1 MDNLG
6 EPADPRHP
14 VGMSF
19 SDLDTDRPFTHAD
32 ASRAGISDGQLRGR
46 GYRQLFRGV
55 YIASDVAVDPWI
67 LSRAVLLVASP
78 NVVIARHTAAQLW
91 RGVVPDSWQVHVTT
105 LWPRAE
111 VRASRGRRVG
121 PEAPRAETGGQVDV
135 WGRMALDGV
144 DARVSID
151 HTRIGMLRGIRLT
164 DPVRTFLDLAE
175 DLDLVELVVLGDSL
189 VRQGL
194 VTPADLVG
202 AAAEPGRHRRKARRA
217 AAFVRPGTASAQE
230 SRLRM
235 LLVLAGLPEPEV
247 DVQLRDGDGEL
258 MRQLDLGYRAEK
270 VAVEYDGRQHVE
282 RVEEWE
288 RDIGRREELAD
299 WDWRIVT
306 VVSSGIWQQP
316 ERTLDRVVGALRA
329 RGRRVAVTS
338 DEWER
343 YFGRGRR
350 TRESTAASEEAS

>member
-1 MDNLG
+1 
-6 EPADPRHP
+6 
-14 VGMSF
+14 MSF
-19 SDLDTDRPFTHAD
+19 ANLDIDRPFTHAD
-32 ASRAGISDGQLRGR
+32 AVRAGISDGQLRGPAH
-46 GYRQLFRGV
+46 RQLFRGV
-55 YIASDVAVDPWI
+55 YISADVTVDPWL

-78 NVVIARHTAAQLW
+78 NVVVARHTAAQLW
-91 RGVVPDSWQVHVTT
+91 RGVVPDSWRVHVTT

-111 VRASRGRRVG
+111 VRASRRRHLG
-121 PEAPRAETGGQVDV
+121 PDPARAETGGQLDV

-151 HTRIGMLRGIRLT
+151 HTRTTVLRGIRLT

-194 VTPADLVG
+194 ATPADLVG

-217 AAFVRPGTASAQE
+217 AAYVRPGVASAQE

-247 DVQLRDGDGEL
+247 DIQLRDEDGEL
-258 MRQLDLGYRAEK
+258 LRQLDLGYREEM
-270 VAVEYDGRQHVE
+270 VAVEYDGRQHIK

-288 RDIGRREELAD
+288 RDIDRREELAD

-306 VVSSGIWQQP
+306 VVSNGIWQQP
-316 ERTLDRVVGALRA
+316 ERTLGRVVAALRA

-343 YFGRGRR
+343 YFGRDRR
-350 TRESTAASEEAS
+350 TKESKGTSEQAS